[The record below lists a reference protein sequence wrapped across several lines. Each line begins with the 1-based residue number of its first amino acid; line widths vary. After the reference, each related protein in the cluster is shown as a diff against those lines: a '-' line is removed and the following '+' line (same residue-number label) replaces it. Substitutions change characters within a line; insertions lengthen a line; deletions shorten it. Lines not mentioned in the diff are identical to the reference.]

1 MLFTVYRSVTLGVT
15 GGSTVQ
21 FTVTLID
28 GSAEADITE
37 DFFCSAGAD
46 VTDDFLF
53 SRS

>member
-1 MLFTVYRSVTLGVT
+1 MLFTVYRSVTLDVT

-21 FTVTLID
+21 FTVTVID
-28 GSAEADITE
+28 GSA
-37 DFFCSAGAD
+37 GVD